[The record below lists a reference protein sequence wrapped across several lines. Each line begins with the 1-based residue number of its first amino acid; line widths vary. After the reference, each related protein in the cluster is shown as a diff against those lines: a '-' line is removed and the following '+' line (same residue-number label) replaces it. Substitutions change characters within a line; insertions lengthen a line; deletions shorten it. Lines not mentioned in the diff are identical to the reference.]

1 MGRHRCVQRAQPAG
15 ARRDHH
21 VGRSPDARRQAVVS
35 LTGPIIGVSRRA
47 HRVGSGRRHV
57 RFFETNLSAIEQLR
71 LIIIGA
77 TLGVVVGILVIVPE
91 HISSGVAGVERSSPA
106 TRPPARTS
114 AGPAGSPTP
123 ILATQRPRD
132 VTASVAPTQRP
143 QASSA
148 PTASTLFAPTAPAS
162 SPLVT
167 SAPASTPI
175 PTFGATPTPTPA
187 PTSLIPTLP
196 PLPTLPTPTL
206 PSIP

>member
-1 MGRHRCVQRAQPAG
+1 
-15 ARRDHH
+15 
-21 VGRSPDARRQAVVS
+21 

-143 QASSA
+143 LLTLVTCYPFYFVGSA
-148 PTASTLFAPTAPAS
+148 PRRFIVQAAPE
-162 SPLVT
+162 
-167 SAPASTPI
+167 
-175 PTFGATPTPTPA
+175 
-187 PTSLIPTLP
+187 
-196 PLPTLPTPTL
+196 
-206 PSIP
+206 